1 MSNDAVTTSQPGGAV
16 PTSATTPADTGSARP
31 SAPQAPAALRPLGL
45 FTLLLGAAL
54 PMIDF
59 FVVNVA
65 FPSIE
70 DDLNASPAALEMVVA
85 SYAVAYASLLV
96 LGGRLGDTF
105 GRRRLF
111 LWGVVAFGVTSL
123 ACGFAPGVWWLIA
136 ARLAQGAASAM
147 MFPQVL
153 ATIHATSE
161 GQVRA
166 RAIGLFGSVGGIS
179 VVTGQVL
186 GGVLVAADLAGTGW
200 RAIFL
205 INVPVVLVALAL
217 SARAVPDS
225 RSESPARGD
234 IAGTVLLAC
243 GLVALLLPL
252 TEGRAAGW
260 PWWSVAL
267 LGAAVV
273 LAYAFFAVERRE
285 EREGRSPLLPTS
297 LLREPGV
304 RRGLLAGAPIFLGFS
319 SFMFESALL
328 LQRGLHFGA
337 LKAGLTLVPM
347 GLAQFTASI
356 LAPRLTERLGAGRVL
371 ALSAVAQGAGLGALL
386 LALFAEWPGLPP
398 IALAPALLLC
408 GLGQGLQ
415 LPTYYRVLLSGI
427 PADRAGAGSGLAATA
442 QQSGLALGVAT
453 LGSLFLALI
462 PHYGIRAALC
472 AALAVQGCGLLAL
485 LAVGLRMPLR
495 EG

>member
-1 MSNDAVTTSQPGGAV
+1 MSHEATTTTARPGPGGGQPAPPAGAGRV
-16 PTSATTPADTGSARP
+16 PRASG
-31 SAPQAPAALRPLGL
+31 ALRPLGL

-70 DDLNASPAALEMVVA
+70 ADLHASPAALEMVVA

-111 LWGVVAFGVTSL
+111 IWGVAAFGLTSL

-136 ARLAQGAASAM
+136 ARMAQGAASAM
-147 MFPQVL
+147 LFPQVL

-161 GQVRA
+161 GRVRA

-179 VVTGQVL
+179 IVTGQVL

-217 SARAVPDS
+217 GVRTVPDS
-225 RSESPARGD
+225 RSEAPARGD
-234 IAGTVLLAC
+234 LTGTVLLAC
-243 GLVALLLPL
+243 ALGALLLPL

-260 PWWSVAL
+260 PWWAVAL
-267 LGAAVV
+267 LVAAAV

-285 EREGRSPLLPTS
+285 EREGRSPLLPPS
-297 LLREPGV
+297 LLRESGV
-304 RRGLLAGAPIFLGFS
+304 RRGLLAGTPIFLGFS

-328 LQRGLHFGA
+328 LQRGLRYGA
-337 LKAGLTLVPM
+337 LEAGLTMVPM
-347 GLAQFTASI
+347 GLAQFVASVR
-356 LAPRLTERLGAGRVL
+356 APKLTERLGAGRVL
-371 ALSAVAQGAGLGALL
+371 AFSAVAQGAGLGALL
-386 LALFAEWPGLPP
+386 IAVFAQWPGLPP
-398 IALAPALLLC
+398 VALAPGLALC
-408 GLGQGLQ
+408 GVGQGLQ
-415 LPTYYRVLLSGI
+415 LPTYFRILLSGV

-462 PHYGIRAALC
+462 PHFGMREALG
-472 AALAVQGCGLLAL
+472 AVLAVQGCGLLAL
-485 LAVGLRMPLR
+485 VAVGLRMPR
-495 EG
+495 SVG